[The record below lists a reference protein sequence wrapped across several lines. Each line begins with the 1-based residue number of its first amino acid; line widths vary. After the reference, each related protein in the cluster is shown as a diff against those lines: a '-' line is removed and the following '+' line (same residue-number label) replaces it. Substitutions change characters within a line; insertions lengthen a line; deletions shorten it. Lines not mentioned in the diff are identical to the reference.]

1 MKKQNLGWIIAGVLI
16 LVMLSYIGFL
26 FLNSQVEKGIE
37 EGIIIGQEK
46 MIIQINEQG
55 VVPVIMENDE
65 EVSVDWINIQEV
77 CGNLK
82 WKEYI

>member
-1 MKKQNLGWIIAGVLI
+1 MKKQNLGWIISGVLI

-82 WKEYI
+82 

>member
-82 WKEYI
+82 WKKYI

>member
-1 MKKQNLGWIIAGVLI
+1 MKKQNLGWIISGVLI

-26 FLNSQVEKGIE
+26 FLNSQVENGIE

-82 WKEYI
+82 